1 MYKFVLPYAI
11 MSDMDKRI
19 TIRLTQEEV
28 GLLNTL
34 VSENQSTITETIRMS
49 LRQMANKKFKV
60 LNLKDL
66 VESLGDEYI
75 IRRMK

>member
-1 MYKFVLPYAI
+1 
-11 MSDMDKRI
+11 MDKRI